1 MAKTPTVAWQH
12 FGLFYALAAGAY
24 AMRALGNPN
33 APLINDTDDAM
44 RLVEVRDLMAGQGW
58 YDHVQHRLN
67 APFGAELHWS
77 RLVDSPIAGLL
88 YLLRPIFGTQAELVM
103 LYVWPLLL
111 LGLLLWLTARISI
124 ALAGP
129 EGELPG
135 LALPA
140 LSLISMTEFAPGR
153 IDHHSIQ
160 ILCSLVMLL
169 SALMAM
175 ERPRWAIGAGIAAA
189 LALAV
194 GVEALPALAATILA
208 FGIAWV
214 LRPDTSPA
222 LRRFGLALG
231 ITTLVLFLQ
240 HQPPQRWFVAYCDE
254 IAMPFAL
261 GAVVAGGCLAAL
273 STLRLNSAWLRL
285 LAGGVAGALTL
296 ALLYIVAPGCFRA
309 PYANLDPWLITHWID
324 RIDEAKPIWA
334 SFGTDMPYVLGVAS
348 APILAVL
355 ALAVGLRGAGRNQQI
370 RLVVYGLFLVTAI
383 MVMALQIRGAR
394 LATSL
399 AIPGAALLIT
409 ELRSRFITRKTP
421 ANLGLVIVGWFGS
434 AGLLVGLAAALVS
447 LVLPGGEKASAGEVQ
462 AGLSGCRVPQSY
474 ESLGQLPAQNLMA
487 PVDLGS
493 HILAF
498 TPHSV
503 VGAPYHR
510 NGDGVLDTFRFFNAP
525 IADAKAIAARRGLGL
540 LVVCPGMPEL
550 GGQPDAAPDAFVKL
564 YAAGRLPDWLV
575 PVPAADTPLKIFRI
589 DLTKSQ
595 IKG

>member
-24 AMRALGNPN
+24 ALRALSNPS

-77 RLVDSPIAGLL
+77 RLVDSPIAALL
-88 YLLRPIFGTQAELVM
+88 AVLRPVFGAQAEMVM

-111 LGLLLWLTARISI
+111 LGLLLWLTARVSI

-169 SALMAM
+169 CALMAI

-214 LRPDTSPA
+214 LRPDTAPA
-222 LRRFGLALG
+222 LRRFGLSLG
-231 ITTLVLFLQ
+231 IATLVLFVQ
-240 HQPPQRWFVAYCDE
+240 HQPPQKWFVAYCDE

-261 GAVVAGGCLAAL
+261 GALVAGGFLVGL
-273 STLRLNSAWLRL
+273 STLRLKSPWLRL
-285 LAGGVAGALTL
+285 VAGGIAGALTL
-296 ALLYIVAPGCFRA
+296 VLLYVVAPGCFRA

-324 RIDEAKPIWA
+324 RIDEAKPIWT
-334 SFGTDMPYVLGVAS
+334 SFRTDMPYVVGVAS
-348 APILAVL
+348 APLLALL
-355 ALAVGLRGAGRNQQI
+355 ALAIGLRRADRDQQT
-370 RLVVYGLFLVTAI
+370 RLVVYGLFLLTAI
-383 MVMALQIRGAR
+383 VVMALQIRGAR

-409 ELRSRFITRKTP
+409 ELRSRFIARKTP
-421 ANLGLVIVGWFGS
+421 ANLGLVIGSWFGS
-434 AGLLVGLAAALVS
+434 AGLIVGLAAVLLS
-447 LVLPGGEKASAGEVQ
+447 LVLPGGDEASAGEVQ
-462 AGLSGCRVPQSY
+462 AGLSGCRVPKSY
-474 ESLGQLPAQNLMA
+474 VSLAQLEAQNVMA

-498 TPHSV
+498 TPHAV

-525 IADAKAIAARRGLGL
+525 IGDAKAIAARRGLGL

-564 YAAGRLPDWLV
+564 YAKGQLPGWLV
-575 PVPAADTPLKIFRI
+575 PMPVADSPLKIYRI
-589 DLTKSQ
+589 DLTR
-595 IKG
+595 G